1 VALGS
6 SPLGDD
12 LVTLDNIHSPRY
24 AEDNATVDLTRLE
37 LGIELLV
44 TP

>member
-1 VALGS
+1 
-6 SPLGDD
+6 
-12 LVTLDNIHSPRY
+12 LDNIHGLRY
-24 AEDNATVDLTRLE
+24 AEDNAMVDLARLE